1 MRWVVMML
9 ISPLSR
15 ITVTEQYEV
24 LFTDDMIDCVKEI
37 NTVDQIL
44 STTIRILLNYF
55 NWDKEKLMEKFFD
68 GSQDELFL
76 KGHVNNPFKEVTVV
90 KPKLSL

>member
-1 MRWVVMML
+1 
-9 ISPLSR
+9 
-15 ITVTEQYEV
+15 
-24 LFTDDMIDCVKEI
+24 
-37 NTVDQIL
+37 
-44 STTIRILLNYF
+44 
-55 NWDKEKLMEKFFD
+55 MEKFFD